1 MIVQVAPM
9 DLTGLLI
16 ILLAII
22 VFCIAGLLYL
32 IFDYFNGRK
41 SSEEKV
47 RQEKE
52 HVEQLKRSKILAQNL
67 ENVGRYEEAATEYS
81 KLAMFDKAKYCARM
95 AKIQEAENLERA
107 GKYEAAAEKYDELKM
122 WDKAGDCR
130 RMAKT
135 NYVVSANVNIGKT
148 GTISMDC
155 PHCGA
160 SQPIATK
167 SNEVTCKFCGK
178 NYVVPK
184 KVLDLL

>member
-1 MIVQVAPM
+1 MKNPDCPKCGYILDTFADDYWCSQCRIKYTKDRVAVVHLRAKPSIEEVKK
-9 DLTGLLI
+9 LE
-16 ILLAII
+16 
-22 VFCIAGLLYL
+22 IA
-32 IFDYFNGRK
+32 
-41 SSEEKV
+41 
-47 RQEKE
+47 
-52 HVEQLKRSKILAQNL
+52 
-67 ENVGRYEEAATEYS
+67 GRYEDAA
-81 KLAMFDKAKYCARM
+81 L
-95 AKIQEAENLERA
+95 
-107 GKYEAAAEKYDELKM
+107 KYEELEM

-135 NYVVSANVNIGKT
+135 NYVVSANLNIGKV

-178 NYVVPK
+178 NYVIPK